1 MWPFSRR
8 KSHCHNKAGYTEQDA
23 PSMRFFTIENNMGR
37 TYGPTDRRTD
47 GRTTSYRDATA
58 HLKSNSTMSDDEVVA
73 SYVPPRYL
81 FMLLR
86 EEDEEGNKEGRGKL
100 DAGKRWFNGK
110 VTGAISRSQI
120 SLFSFFKC
128 E

>member
-1 MWPFSRR
+1 MEARLF
-8 KSHCHNKAGYTEQDA
+8 
-23 PSMRFFTIENNMGR
+23 
-37 TYGPTDRRTD
+37 
-47 GRTTSYRDATA
+47 
-58 HLKSNSTMSDDEVVA
+58 
-73 SYVPPRYL
+73 

-86 EEDEEGNKEGRGKL
+86 EEDEEGYKEGRGKL

-110 VTGAISRSQI
+110 VTGAILRSQI